1 MAHLFDLCWRFG
13 DPMLPA
19 AKAFWAMLVAG
30 ALLGFPA
37 ILASDPSTDGIIP
50 AADGDQA
57 VENSSGKSVD
67 SSDREKTSQ
76 DGDNAGTTKEPGAP
90 QSAAEAYQ
98 RAMALARLAGVTY
111 EEQDYRRTLEV
122 CDQVLAIANRAA
134 DVRLLK
140 ARCWIQ
146 LDDREEALAELRLAV
161 QDGLTG
167 VEKLDQPPLD
177 RLADDAQFAALREA
191 VVKADER
198 VARGMEAK
206 PVEVPGTRII
216 QGDPEDGFPW
226 RMRIS
231 PDATAESPQR
241 LLIWLHPSG
250 GSMNDSIER
259 ISPFFIEQGF
269 AVAMVAAKP
278 WRYWRG
284 KHIQTFL
291 KHTLPDIASVEEV
304 DARKPVLFGYSA
316 GGQAA
321 MEMWLARPA
330 AYGGLILDAAYPTD
344 MAYYRKTKGFRLFEL
359 PEAGI
364 DDQTPFFVLVGS
376 LDPGAELWKEAQQKW
391 QDKIPLEVLYVE
403 GAGHTWLLG
412 KDQMLKLR
420 RWLNNQVTP
429 LPDAA
434 AP

>member
-1 MAHLFDLCWRFG
+1 MPQTHPVAPLWR
-13 DPMLPA
+13 
-19 AKAFWAMLVAG
+19 LVATIV
-30 ALLGFPA
+30 AVSLLVGVFPA
-37 ILASDPSTDGIIP
+37 PALAQVADKT
-50 AADGDQA
+50 AAA
-57 VENSSGKSVD
+57 VDVSETADDTFDNAGD

-376 LDPGAELWKEAQQKW
+376 RDPGAELWKEAQRKW
-391 QDKIPLEVLYVE
+391 QEKLPLEVIYVE

-412 KDQMLKLR
+412 REQMRKLR
-420 RWLNNQVTP
+420 RWLNNQVAP
-429 LPDAA
+429 LTAA
-434 AP
+434 SAP